1 MKRGRKLPP
10 RPSGVPK
17 HIFERAKEKLA
28 ADYIGFIAGT
38 AEEDPKRYAARM
50 EAAQAAFEHL
60 TQLGAAA
67 GDATDAE
74 PDPDALLRA
83 ARAEIPPETTG

>member
-1 MKRGRKLPP
+1 MRRGRKPP
-10 RPSGVPK
+10 SRPPGVPREV
-17 HIFERAKEKLA
+17 FERAKEKLA

-67 GDATDAE
+67 GDAADAE
-74 PDPDALLRA
+74 ADADALLRA
-83 ARAEIPPETTG
+83 ARAEIPPEATG